1 MQPGRH
7 LVLTT
12 LFLLTAAALLGS
24 DARAEIDPLD
34 WPNWRGPRQDSTSP
48 ETNLPSQWDMKGGE
62 GSNLL
67 WKNEQLGGRST
78 PIVMNGKLYTIV
90 RHLPETKLEAEKVVC
105 ADAATGKI
113 LWEHVFN
120 VYLSDVP
127 DTRLGW
133 SCCVGNPE
141 TGRVYAQGVS
151 GYFCC
156 LDAES
161 GEVVWER
168 SLHEEFGL
176 LSTYGGRT
184 NVPVLYD
191 DTVIASAVVIGWGD
205 TAEWGMMAK
214 PAHRFMAFDQATGEL
229 RWLKG
234 TRLIPA
240 DTTYSTPTVVELN
253 GVDCLVFGSGDGQL
267 WALQAGTGL
276 PVWNYAFS
284 RRGLNVSPLVGP
296 DGRVYSSHSEENLI
310 GNTMGAVVAIDGL
323 AKGDLSGK
331 PLWINHE
338 IMAGKSSPLLI
349 GDQLVIIDDRAKL
362 FTFDTQTGKQTG
374 RKALGTVQRSTPL
387 YADGKLYIATNDGR
401 WYIFEV
407 DGKNLKQVHRMRTNE
422 ASDGSPIVSHGRIYI
437 PLSDALY
444 CIGNEESLAAAEQ
457 LGPTLKPVE
466 PVLPA
471 KFDDPMAQEITHVQV
486 VPYDA
491 LLAPG
496 QTQQYKVRLYDAQG
510 NYVRTA
516 EAGECQFTV
525 KLGPGSVTS
534 DGSYVAPQEN
544 AHQAALVECK
554 FGEVAGTAR
563 VRILPPLPWKF
574 DFEGI
579 DDVPLTWVGG
589 RVRYVVRQEEG
600 NQYIAKPTELPTVP
614 GGPTT
619 KLGTRSQMWMGSPKM
634 SNYTVRADVML
645 TRDATEGATATG
657 EEDAPEFPSD
667 EGLADANL
675 PTVGLING
683 GYIFGLFAP
692 NHEARLY
699 SWAPHDRRTQAAKQM
714 DFEPGKWYS
723 LRIKVVPGETA
734 TKVYGKVWERET
746 PEPSEWTLEMVDESP
761 IQQGSPGLL
770 GDSHVSEF
778 YVDNLEVTAND

>member
-1 MQPGRH
+1 MQLGARP
-7 LVLTT
+7 LVTS
-12 LFLLTAAALLGS
+12 LLLLATSLIGAQIAL
-24 DARAEIDPLD
+24 AETDPLD
-34 WPNWRGPRQDSTSP
+34 WPNWRGPRQNSTSP
-48 ETNLPSQWDMKGGE
+48 ETNLPTEWDMKGGQ

-67 WKNEQLGGRST
+67 WKKEELGGRST

-105 ADAATGKI
+105 ADAATGDI

-141 TGRVYAQGVS
+141 TGRVFAQGVS

-156 LDAES
+156 LD
-161 GEVVWER
+161 GETGKPVWER

-205 TAEWGMMAK
+205 TPEWGLMAK
-214 PAHRFMAFDQATGEL
+214 PAHRFMAFDQETGEL

-240 DTTYSTPTVVELN
+240 DTTYSTPVVVELD
-253 GVDCLVFGSGDGQL
+253 GVDCLVFGSGDGQV

-284 RRGLNVSPLVGP
+284 RRGLNVSPTVDA
-296 DGRVYSSHSEENLI
+296 DGNVYMGHSEENI
-310 GNTMGAVVAIDGL
+310 VGNTMGAVVSLDKHGKQRWIDY
-323 AKGDLSGK
+323 
-331 PLWINHE
+331 E
-338 IMAGKSSPLLI
+338 IMAGKSSPLVI
-349 GDQLVIIDDRAKL
+349 GDQVFIVDDRAKL
-362 FTFDTQTGKQTG
+362 FSFDTKTGKQTG
-374 RKALGTVQRSTPL
+374 KKALGTVQRSTPL

-407 DGKNLKQVHRMRTNE
+407 DGKELKQLHRTRTDD
-422 ASDGSPIVSHGRIYI
+422 ASDGSPIVSHGRIYV
-437 PLSDALY
+437 PLSNALY
-444 CIGNEESLAAAEQ
+444 CIGNDESLAAAEK
-457 LGPTLKPVE
+457 LGPTLEPVP

-471 KFDDPMAQEITHVQV
+471 KFDDPQGVKIAHVQV

-491 LLAPG
+491 VLAPG
-496 QTQQYKVRLYDAQG
+496 EERSYTVRLYDDKG

-516 EAGECQFTV
+516 DAGECQFAV
-525 KLGPGSVTS
+525 KLGKGSVTS
-534 DGSYVAPQEN
+534 DGTYIAPQEG
-544 AHQAALVECK
+544 AHQCALVECK
-554 FGEVAGTAR
+554 VGDVAGTAR
-563 VRILPPLPWKF
+563 VRVLPPLPWKF
-574 DFEGI
+574 DFEGV

-589 RVRYVVRQEEG
+589 RVRYVIRKESG
-600 NQYIAKPTELPTVP
+600 NQYIAKPTELPTTP

-619 KLGTRSQMWMGSPKM
+619 KLGTRSQMWMGSPNM
-634 SNYTVRADVML
+634 SNYTVSADVQL
-645 TRDATEGATATG
+645 TRNSTEGATAADA
-657 EEDAPEFPSD
+657 EDAPEFPTD

-683 GYIFGLFAP
+683 GYVFGLFAP

-699 SWAPHDRRTQAAKQM
+699 SWCTHDKRTQAVLKM
-714 DFEPGKWYS
+714 DFDSDKWYS
-723 LRIKVVPGETA
+723 TRIKVVPDGKVTR
-734 TKVYGKVWERET
+734 VYGKIWERGT
-746 PEPSEWTLEMVDESP
+746 QEPPAWTLEIVDESP
-761 IQQGSPGLL
+761 ITHGAPGLF

-778 YVDNLEVTAND
+778 YVDNIEVTAND